1 MSYTTEDRTARPA
14 ASVSADPLDEFIE
27 RCRRAVRS
35 DGRSPVERLA
45 ESCDDF
51 IALCGA
57 HPDIPRRL
65 RARIAEERRAAS
77 DATPQDEPRGGA
89 CSDGFDTPPDV
100 SGGADSAF
108 GAFDAQDDPDGEA
121 FLDLSVSGARRFGGL
136 SEHATPAEMLK
147 YLFNNRDPAIA
158 DRREY
163 ILSLLEASW
172 DEYDIA
178 SYYKHVARYLAR
190 EYGEPGE
197 YYPFSP
203 AVSAEDE
210 PELKDPMY
218 ETVTRGGAHMRVM
231 FDPEGFSG
239 EGDMRRYSQVM
250 RMGYV
255 ALSHYSSRFL
265 FAPQGET
272 AAGFFR
278 ALGED
283 IIRNVPTKNV
293 RAMRELPLPET
304 AQEIVSRFG
313 DAETVRWILDHI
325 HLQVEAHER
334 STSPWGY
341 VDGDTA
347 AGGVPGPDKLLLQSM
362 SSAAAIRGAGGLAA
376 ARASLKRA
384 AAREAAEFFRGS
396 SRGSDAAMAAF
407 EDDISGEPPLPSGG
421 DAAREP
427 HWAEAGR
434 IYRGGESRPAFA
446 GLRGADP
453 WDLFRDLPTPCFI
466 LDEER
471 IRENCELLRG
481 ISERSG
487 CKLLL
492 AQKAFSNYDL
502 YPMMAPYLSG
512 TTASGL
518 YEARLGR
525 EELPSKEVHVYSPAY
540 RPGEIDEIIRYA
552 DHIVFNSHHEL
563 RNYAKRAHDAGLSVG
578 LRVNPECST
587 QSQGSPYDPC
597 GTHSRLGVTR
607 ENFDLTV
614 DGGLLRYVDG
624 LHIHTLCEQN
634 SDALELTLA
643 ALEEKFG
650 DVLRRVKWVNL
661 GGGHLITKPGY
672 DIERFERCVSHLRET
687 YGVEVYAEPGEAWV
701 YNAGYFASRVL
712 DVIDDGLDCIA
723 VLDASAACHTPDV
736 IEMPYKPPMYNE
748 SENGGPVRCR
758 FGGCSCLASD
768 SFGKYDLKVRPGI
781 GELVLFGDMAQYTT
795 CKTNTFNGIPLPSI
809 YLLRGDGSIDTLAEF
824 GYDDFRCRLGRRKN
838 R

>member
-1 MSYTTEDRTARPA
+1 MSNTPESRLLRPA
-14 ASVSADPLDEFIE
+14 VSGPADPLDAFIE
-27 RCRRAVRS
+27 RCREAIRS
-35 DGRSPVERLA
+35 EGRSSLELLA
-45 ESCDDF
+45 ESCDGF
-51 IALCGA
+51 IALCEE

-65 RARIAEERRAAS
+65 RERIAAERRAGTEEERHEREFEESHGYLHPDYA
-77 DATPQDEPRGGA
+77 DA
-89 CSDGFDTPPDV
+89 PPDL
-100 SGGADSAF
+100 
-108 GAFDAQDDPDGEA
+108 PDGEGAFEPAAPESDA
-121 FLDLSVSGARRFGGL
+121 FLDISGSSLRLFPELADDA
-136 SEHATPAEMLK
+136 SPAEMLE
-147 YLFNNRDPAIA
+147 YLFNTKHPALA
-158 DRREY
+158 GRREY
-163 ILSLLEASW
+163 ILSQLEASW

-178 SYYKHVARYLAR
+178 SYFKHVAQYISR

-203 AVSAEDE
+203 AASPEEA

-218 ETVTRGGAHMRVM
+218 ETVTRGNARMRVM
-231 FDPEGFSG
+231 FDPEEFSG
-239 EGDMRRYSQVM
+239 EEDARRYTQVM

-255 ALSHYSSRFL
+255 ALGHYSSRFL
-265 FAPQGET
+265 FAPQKET

-278 ALGED
+278 ALSED

-293 RAMRELPLPET
+293 RAMRGMPLPET
-304 AQEIVSRFG
+304 TQDVIRSFG
-313 DAETVRWILDHI
+313 DGETLRWILDHI

-334 STSPWGY
+334 EAAPWGY
-341 VDGDTA
+341 VEKDGAELDA
-347 AGGVPGPDKLLLQSM
+347 PGTEKLLRQSL
-362 SSAAAIRGAGGLAA
+362 SSAAAIRGAGELAA

-384 AAREAAEFFRGS
+384 AARESAEFYRGGPHGS
-396 SRGSDAAMAAF
+396 GFSLFDPDDDDGRGT
-407 EDDISGEPPLPSGG
+407 PPSPGKAGG
-421 DAAREP
+421 NAP
-427 HWAEAGR
+427 HWMESGR
-434 IYRGGESRPAFA
+434 AYRGGEDRPAFA

-453 WDLFRDLPTPCFI
+453 WDLFLHLPTPCFI

-471 IRENCELLRG
+471 IRQNCELLRG
-481 ISERSG
+481 IAERSG
-487 CKLLL
+487 CRLLL

-540 RPGEIDEIIRYA
+540 RPGEIDEILGYA

-563 RNYAKRAHDAGLSVG
+563 RSYAKRAHDAGLSVG

-597 GTHSRLGVTR
+597 APHSRLGMTR
-607 ENFDLTV
+607 GNFDRTV
-614 DGGLLRYVDG
+614 DRDLLRYIDG

-650 DVLRRVKWVNL
+650 DILRRVKWVNL

-672 DIERFERCVSHLRET
+672 DIERFERCVRHLRET

-748 SENGGPVRCR
+748 SEDGGPVRCR
-758 FGGCSCLASD
+758 FGGCSCLAAD
-768 SFGKYDLKVRPGI
+768 SFGKYDLKVKPGI

-824 GYDDFRCRLGRRKN
+824 GYDDFRERLGSRKSK
-838 R
+838 